1 MKIKNINEINFKYG
15 YDIDYGMYKYYIYII
30 NLYSKTKKK
39 SIEDNKYDKLCNLLL
54 SYMSTNS
61 IDISNII
68 NIKDT
73 SDEKYW
79 LYSYMF
85 DNIKSKNNLLITNYK
100 EVIIQLSD
108 IINDIYFFENEEIN
122 NKTMKEKLEN
132 LNRDIKIQKLY
143 DITPLKIYDNVIIKI
158 NEFSLRTYLPY
169 LTLTK
174 IPNYIG
180 TIAIALKSLKKG
192 ADLYL
197 FFRIGIVNNT
207 YKKIFHMLSNLFTL
221 IEIKRNNSDIFA
233 NALLIHCKEFN
244 GNIDNSLI
252 NKLLDITKKTYKYNY
267 SICQFMNY
275 FYYTAKKNVQF
286 MYNLN
291 VNDFTNLKQPNNINN
306 KTMGI
311 VDDID
316 INPEETLIGNY
327 IISYLNIVYKTYFER
342 VAYNIKKY
350 VHIKNNKY
358 HIDNEFL
365 NRLIYHKLI
374 VLIDTFKKMK
384 IPYNKTYL
392 AYIGKYNENIV
403 NEIYSFRGAFKYPI
417 IAYPSISTKKFFI
430 NLISK
435 LDRYKSYHY
444 DQLTK
449 QQEMFDLAYK
459 VTENLLET
467 IGTNKKPKDVLS
479 VTEDLTRGV
488 ARYITQN
495 YKMEHS
501 KITNGFVKLWEIYS
515 MFPTLIPNKKDVK
528 IFHIAEAPGQWIYA
542 TNHFC
547 STKKDNIENID
558 WRANSLNPY
567 NQVNI
572 KKYGKPFGDDY
583 GFIKKYKKQ
592 WLWGADNTG
601 DITNL
606 DNQKWYRQYSKEWG
620 KVDLV
625 TSDAGIPSDNPIINQ
640 RLELAQI
647 CMVAGVS
654 SKGSNCVIKH
664 FLPYVRKIPETATA
678 SGNFMSML
686 MLYYIM
692 FNKVFLIKPIT
703 SNPDSGEFYVV
714 GRSFRGMSDSIYEK
728 LISLID
734 NFEVNQCIFPKEE
747 LPEAFTRQVIE
758 FMEKILELNTNHNEI
773 QNMLMTCITDP
784 SPVIKKATKCDYYMS
799 PTYVSEI
806 QESRIKEWIK
816 MTDFK

>member
-1 MKIKNINEINFKYG
+1 MKN
-15 YDIDYGMYKYYIYII
+15 
-30 NLYSKTKKK
+30 
-39 SIEDNKYDKLCNLLL
+39 
-54 SYMSTNS
+54 
-61 IDISNII
+61 
-68 NIKDT
+68 NIK
-73 SDEKYW
+73 K
-79 LYSYMF
+79 F
-85 DNIKSKNNLLITNYK
+85 IN
-100 EVIIQLSD
+100 QLD
-108 IINDIYFFENEEIN
+108 
-122 NKTMKEKLEN
+122 K
-132 LNRDIKIQKLY
+132 
-143 DITPLKIYDNVIIKI
+143 
-158 NEFSLRTYLPY
+158 
-169 LTLTK
+169 
-174 IPNYIG
+174 
-180 TIAIALKSLKKG
+180 
-192 ADLYL
+192 
-197 FFRIGIVNNT
+197 
-207 YKKIFHMLSNLFTL
+207 
-221 IEIKRNNSDIFA
+221 
-233 NALLIHCKEFN
+233 
-244 GNIDNSLI
+244 
-252 NKLLDITKKTYKYNY
+252 
-267 SICQFMNY
+267 
-275 FYYTAKKNVQF
+275 
-286 MYNLN
+286 
-291 VNDFTNLKQPNNINN
+291 
-306 KTMGI
+306 
-311 VDDID
+311 
-316 INPEETLIGNY
+316 
-327 IISYLNIVYKTYFER
+327 
-342 VAYNIKKY
+342 NIKKY
-350 VHIKNNKY
+350 ISIDKNDKIVIDNKIYKNHNIEQIDLLIAILNNKQ
-358 HIDNEFL
+358 
-365 NRLIYHKLI
+365 
-374 VLIDTFKKMK
+374 

-403 NEIYSFRGAFKYPI
+403 NEIYAFRGAFKYPI
-417 IAYPSISTKKFFI
+417 IDYPSISTKKFFI

-495 YKMEHS
+495 YKIDH
-501 KITNGFVKLWEIYS
+501 KITNGFIKLWEIYS

-528 IFHIAEAPGQWIYA
+528 IFHVAEAPGEWIYA
-542 TNHFC
+542 TNYFC
-547 STKKDNIENID
+547 SIKKDNIENLD

-572 KKYGKPFGDDY
+572 KKYGKPFGDNY
-583 GFIKKYKKQ
+583 GFIKKYKNQ

-625 TSDAGIPSDNPIINQ
+625 TSDAGIRSDNPIINQ